1 MKLKSLSLLL
11 ALGSMCL
18 ASCGNGNVAGV
29 YSFQLGRD
37 RGVHFAARMELLS
50 TSYMDLKEEYYLG
63 NDFRFT
69 LDVKTSLKSVSEE
82 PFSFPEDFSIP
93 EDLSDDSSQEPTS
106 SPANFSIPEGFSS
119 DYSEGSS
126 FDLSQSEEEPTSSID
141 DPEFPSI
148 PEEFILA
155 ILYTI
160 LGDGTAVCGY
170 YRVGDAA
177 PEGGKRLH
185 LGISVNEDFRDFLA
199 DLLHVSP
206 ESLELTPRM
215 TEMVMYST
223 LDDKTIEISIP
234 VSMDDLVFQLY
245 WYGYDLHTEDKEF
258 HFDELKTT
266 HIAGSHPT
274 DADIEAINADPL
286 FQAHHPGQ
294 KYRDYYTVTLGLTK
308 Q

>member
-50 TSYMDLKEEYYLG
+50 TSYMDLKEEDYLG

-93 EDLSDDSSQEPTS
+93 EDFL
-106 SPANFSIPEGFSS
+106 S
-119 DYSEGSS
+119 DYSQESS
-126 FDLSQSEEEPTSSID
+126 FDLSQSEGEPTSSVD
-141 DPEFPSI
+141 YSDVPSI
-148 PEEFILA
+148 SVEAILA
-155 ILYTI
+155 VLYTI

-185 LGISVNEDFRDFLA
+185 LGISINKDIRAFLA
-199 DLLHVSP
+199 DLLQVSP
-206 ESLELTPRM
+206 ESLEFTPKM

-223 LDDKTIEISIP
+223 LDGKTIEISIP

-245 WYGYDLHTEDKEF
+245 WYGYDLHTEDGEF

-274 DADIEAINADPL
+274 DADIDAINADPL
-286 FQAHHPGQ
+286 FKAHHPD
-294 KYRDYYTVTLGLTK
+294 KTYRDHYTVTLGLTK
-308 Q
+308 